1 METHVVKGTQEILTQ
16 DLPQAE
22 ELLIQEGPQDA
33 EVLTDE
39 PADKDDIQSP
49 DKKPHTRNRRA
60 RAFTMSDEV
69 HALLG
74 TLAQRN
80 STNMSTY
87 IETLILTADD
97 LSLTPQA
104 QELLGVMATKTGKTR
119 GQVLEMLVHQ
129 AETVLSW
136 DPQVNVLIGTLAARN
151 GITRA
156 AFLEMLVLNAEG
168 IMSWEPPQLKPKPWW
183 KFWQPPQSEQSPA
196 PMFRSI
202 VEAGSTPKLSGIDR
216 S

>member
-22 ELLIQEGPQDA
+22 ELLTQEGPQDA

-39 PADKDDIQSP
+39 PA

-80 STNMSTY
+80 GTNMSTY
-87 IETLILTADD
+87 IETLILTADG

-104 QELLGVMATKTGKTR
+104 QELLGVIATKTGKTR
-119 GQVLEMLVHQ
+119 GQV
-129 AETVLSW
+129 
-136 DPQVNVLIGTLAARN
+136 
-151 GITRA
+151 
-156 AFLEMLVLNAEG
+156 LEMLVLNAEG

-196 PMFRSI
+196 PLFRSI

>member
-22 ELLIQEGPQDA
+22 ELLTQEGPQDA

-104 QELLGVMATKTGKTR
+104 Q
-119 GQVLEMLVHQ
+119 
-129 AETVLSW
+129 
-136 DPQVNVLIGTLAARN
+136 
-151 GITRA
+151 
-156 AFLEMLVLNAEG
+156 
-168 IMSWEPPQLKPKPWW
+168 
-183 KFWQPPQSEQSPA
+183 
-196 PMFRSI
+196 
-202 VEAGSTPKLSGIDR
+202 KLPGRHGDKDR
-216 S
+216 

>member
-1 METHVVKGTQEILTQ
+1 METHVVKETQEILTQ
-16 DLPQAE
+16 DLPEAE
-22 ELLIQEGPQDA
+22 ELLTQEAAQDT

-39 PADKDDIQSP
+39 PADKDDIQST

-69 HALLG
+69 HALLS
-74 TLAQRN
+74 TLAQCN
-80 STNMSTY
+80 GTNMSTY

-119 GQVLEMLVHQ
+119 GQVLEMLIHQ

-136 DPQVNVLIGTLAARN
+136 DPQINVLIGTLAARN

-183 KFWQPPQSEQSPA
+183 KFWQPPQLEQSPV
-196 PMFRSI
+196 PVFRPI
-202 VEAGSTPKLSGIDR
+202 VEVGSTPKLSGIER

>member
-22 ELLIQEGPQDA
+22 ELLTQEGPQDA

-39 PADKDDIQSP
+39 PA

-80 STNMSTY
+80 GTNMSTY

-104 QELLGVMATKTGKTR
+104 QELLGVIATKTGKTR
-119 GQVLEMLVHQ
+119 GQVLDSWNAGAERGGYHVLGTAP
-129 AETVLSW
+129 AETQALVE
-136 DPQVNVLIGTLAARN
+136 ILAA
-151 GITRA
+151 A
-156 AFLEMLVLNAEG
+156 AVGAIAGTVVQVHRGSRLNAKTE
-168 IMSWEPPQLKPKPWW
+168 WY
-183 KFWQPPQSEQSPA
+183 
-196 PMFRSI
+196 R
-202 VEAGSTPKLSGIDR
+202 
-216 S
+216 

>member
-1 METHVVKGTQEILTQ
+1 METHVVKETQEILTQ
-16 DLPQAE
+16 EAA
-22 ELLIQEGPQDA
+22 QDT

-39 PADKDDIQSP
+39 PADKDDIQSTN
-49 DKKPHTRNRRA
+49 KKPHTRNRRA

-74 TLAQRN
+74 TLAQCN
-80 STNMSTY
+80 GTNMSAY
-87 IETLILTADD
+87 IETLILTAAD
-97 LSLTPQA
+97 LSITPQA

-129 AETVLSW
+129 AEAVSSW
-136 DPQVNVLIGTLAARN
+136 DPQLNVLIGTLAARN

-183 KFWQPPQSEQSPA
+183 KFWQRPQLEQSQA
-196 PMFRSI
+196 PVFRSI
-202 VEAGSTPKLSGIDR
+202 VEAGSTPKLSGIER
-216 S
+216 I

>member
-22 ELLIQEGPQDA
+22 ELLTQEGPQDA

-39 PADKDDIQSP
+39 PA

-80 STNMSTY
+80 GTNMSTY
-87 IETLILTADD
+87 IENPY
-97 LSLTPQA
+97 SHRRRPVPHPPSPGTP
-104 QELLGVMATKTGKTR
+104 GCHGDK
-119 GQVLEMLVHQ
+119 
-129 AETVLSW
+129 
-136 DPQVNVLIGTLAARN
+136 
-151 GITRA
+151 
-156 AFLEMLVLNAEG
+156 
-168 IMSWEPPQLKPKPWW
+168 
-183 KFWQPPQSEQSPA
+183 
-196 PMFRSI
+196 
-202 VEAGSTPKLSGIDR
+202 DR
-216 S
+216 